1 MYQVM
6 AQKEQNENG
15 GRMAALT
22 KVMGEVLQ
30 LESEISS
37 KVFDVIR
44 TSYKSDMY
52 EDDFNDAIDN
62 FNTVLAE
69 IFGGLGIEALQ
80 TDAIA
85 R

>member
-1 MYQVM
+1 M
-6 AQKEQNENG
+6 AQKEQKENG

-44 TSYKSDMY
+44 TSCKSDMY